1 MVLAPLQLP
10 QIWKRRPAGEA
21 RLRPDEALTFS
32 RHDKETHM
40 HVLYALTGIVV
51 LI

>member
-32 RHDKETHM
+32 RHDKETAFIIPICM
-40 HVLYALTGIVV
+40 FCMR
-51 LI
+51 